1 MAYILSLVILAL
13 CTTLAVTMA
22 SSTSLNLT
30 RVENMEKS
38 FSAQVAAESG
48 LAFMLQSVAA
58 AKLPEDTEY
67 DTLMSN
73 LADALGDVMND
84 TDNLGQSVVSNS
96 ESTVTIPTITFE
108 NSAFDCVVTRLS
120 PDSEGNQQ
128 VRVSVIGTSGG
139 MSRKVSLDMKLQA
152 VPPGAFAYGIA
163 TKGTISM
170 SGNAKIRSMGAAD
183 DANVFSSA
191 IATTV
196 ISANG
201 NPELDGD
208 LYLCHDNIAAVSLTG
223 NVEIGGESDLDEIL
237 LNHTH
242 LSQDEP
248 EFPELDLSPFPALA
262 VNVLTKKSN
271 NNKTLNNVYVP
282 AGKNPMFNGNTTIN
296 GIVYI
301 EAPNKV
307 KFNGNLVLN
316 GFVITEDG
324 GDLPISGNEITFNG
338 NLSVPGVG
346 VLPDTAEFADVK
358 THEGTAVLAPGF
370 RLKFSGNNSGINGM
384 IAADQLIFT
393 GNSSVGGELT
403 GTILG
408 LKNLPMTLSGNTEIT
423 INRQDDDSIPAGFKC
438 SAKLNVVP
446 NSYAE
451 SNGQ

>member
-1 MAYILSLVILAL
+1 MAYILSLVVLAL
-13 CTTLAVTMA
+13 CTSLAVTMA
-22 SSTSLNLT
+22 ASNTLNLA
-30 RVENMEKS
+30 RAENMETS

-58 AKLPEDTEY
+58 AKLPEDTDY

-73 LADALGDVMND
+73 LAGALGEVMND
-84 TDNLGQSVVSNS
+84 TENLGQSVVSSS
-96 ESTVTIPTITFE
+96 ESTVTIPTITFD
-108 NSAFDCVVTRLS
+108 NAAFDCVVSRLG
-120 PDSEGNQQ
+120 PDSEGYQQ
-128 VRVSVIGTSGG
+128 VRVSVVGTSGS
-139 MSRKVSLDMKLQA
+139 MSRKVSLDMQLKA

-170 SGNAKIRSMGAAD
+170 SGNAKLRSMGSAD
-183 DANVFSSA
+183 DANVFSA
-191 IATTV
+191 AFATTV

-208 LYLCHDNIAAVSLTG
+208 LYLCTDNIAAVALTG
-223 NVEIGGESDLDEIL
+223 NVEIGGETDIDEIL
-237 LNHTH
+237 ISHTH
-242 LSQDEP
+242 LGQDEP

-262 VNVLTKKSN
+262 VNVLSKKVS

-282 AGKNPMFNGNTTIN
+282 ANLNPMFNGNTTIN

-324 GDLPISGNEITFNG
+324 SDLPISGNEITFNG
-338 NLSVPGVG
+338 NLSVPGISA
-346 VLPDTAEFADVK
+346 LPDTAEFAAVK
-358 THEGTAVLAPGF
+358 AYEGTAILAPGF
-370 RLKFSGNNSGINGM
+370 GLKFSGNNSGINGM
-384 IAADQLIFT
+384 IAADQLTFT
-393 GNSSVGGELT
+393 GNSTVGGELT

-408 LKNLPMTLSGNTEIT
+408 LKDLPMTLSGNTEIT

-438 SAKLNVVP
+438 SAKLNIVP

-451 SNGQ
+451 YAGQ

>member
-1 MAYILSLVILAL
+1 M
-13 CTTLAVTMA
+13 
-22 SSTSLNLT
+22 
-30 RVENMEKS
+30 RKS
-38 FSAQVAAESG
+38 FDAQLAAESG
-48 LAFMLQSVAA
+48 LAFVIQSVKT
-58 AKLPEDTEY
+58 AKLPEDTDY
-67 DTLMSN
+67 DTLMGN
-73 LADALGDVMND
+73 LATALGEMIND
-84 TDNLGQSVVSNS
+84 TENLGQEVVSNN
-96 ESTVTIPTITFE
+96 ESTVTIPTITFD
-108 NSAFDCVVTRLS
+108 NSAFDCAITRLS
-120 PDSEGNQQ
+120 PDGDGYQQ
-128 VRVSVIGTSGG
+128 VRVSVVGTSGG
-139 MSRKVSLDMKLQA
+139 TSRQVCLDMQLKV

-170 SGNAKIRSMGAAD
+170 SGNAKIRSMGSAD
-183 DANVFSSA
+183 DANVFSAAFAS
-191 IATTV
+191 TV

-208 LYLCHDNIAAVSLTG
+208 LYLCSGDIAVVSLTG
-223 NVEIGGESDLDEIL
+223 NVEIGGEDDINEIL
-237 LNHTH
+237 SEHTH
-242 LSQDEP
+242 LGQDEP

-262 VNVLTKKSN
+262 VNVLSKKVS

-282 AGKNPMFNGNTTIN
+282 AGLNPMFNGNTIIN

-324 GDLPISGNEITFNG
+324 SSLPISGNEMTFNG
-338 NLSVPGVG
+338 NLSVPGVDA
-346 VLPDTAEFADVK
+346 LPDTEEFAAIK
-358 THEGTAVLAPGF
+358 AHKGTAILAPGF
-370 RLKFSGNNSGINGM
+370 CLKFAGNNSGINGM

-408 LKNLPMTLSGNTEIT
+408 LKDLPMTLSGNTEIT
-423 INRQDDDSIPAGFKC
+423 INRQDDDSVPAGFKY

-446 NSYAE
+446 NSYSE